1 MTESWFKMKIV
12 LCRHGE
18 TDFNV
23 EKRLQGTRINH
34 HINERGKK
42 QAELISQKLKDLQF
56 NHVFSSPLIRC
67 KDTVEI
73 IAKNHDNKT
82 EFRKELE
89 EVDLGIFSGMNA
101 QEIEEKYPGKWHE
114 RVDSKYDFDHYDGES
129 YESVDKTRIAG
140 FLKEIKEKYSS
151 RTILIVTHMGIA
163 RLIIG
168 SLLGLGG
175 KEKMEINMPND
186 CIYFIDYLPHKTV
199 IKYYLT
205 ETREDGEGYLKKKP
219 TII

>member
-1 MTESWFKMKIV
+1 MKLV
-12 LCRHGE
+12 LSRHGE

-34 HINERGKK
+34 EINEHGKE
-42 QAELISQKLKDLQF
+42 QAALVAEKLKDYNF
-56 NHVFSSPLIRC
+56 DHIFSSPLIRC

-73 IAKNHDNKT
+73 IAKKHDNKI

-89 EVDLGIFSGMNA
+89 EVNLGIFSGMNA
-101 QEIEEKYPGKWHE
+101 VEIEEKYPGKWRE

-129 YESVDKTRIAG
+129 YESVDKTRIAS

-168 SLLGLGG
+168 SLLGLNG
-175 KEKMEINMPND
+175 KEKMEINMPNS
-186 CIYFIDYLPHKTV
+186 CIYFIDYLPHKTK
-199 IKYYLT
+199 IEYYLT
-205 ETREDGEGYLKKKP
+205 ETNETGEGYLKKKP

>member
-1 MTESWFKMKIV
+1 MKIV

-42 QAELISQKLKDLQF
+42 QAALIAEKLKDYKF
-56 NHVFSSPLIRC
+56 DHVFSSPLIRC
-67 KDTVEI
+67 KETVEI
-73 IAKNHDNKT
+73 IAKNYDNKI
-82 EFRKELE
+82 EFRKELQ

-101 QEIEEKYPGKWHE
+101 VEIEEKYPGKWHE
-114 RVDSKYDFDHYDGES
+114 RVDSKYGFDHYDGES
-129 YESVDKTRIAG
+129 YQSVDKTRIAD

-168 SLLGLGG
+168 SLLGLSG

-205 ETREDGEGYLKKKP
+205 ETQEEGQNYLKKP
-219 TII
+219 TIL